1 MQALH
6 TELQQVTA
14 ELHIVK
20 HQPDKLLRRVQ
31 LENRQKE
38 LEEQITSQTLEQ
50 QVAAAEKKEQRRQ
63 EQRDLTK
70 REYEK
75 AIAIAKKMDGTLAEF
90 CKLWDELRPHV
101 RAIAANTASK
111 AYTQNEANY
120 EIHIKE
126 LFAQGGFGISQHLGG
141 TPPRQPL
148 AKQLEKDREIVL
160 EQS

>member
-1 MQALH
+1 MQTLH
-6 TELQQVTA
+6 TELKAVTA

-38 LEEQITSQTLEQ
+38 LEEKITSLTLEQ
-50 QVAAAEKKEQRRQ
+50 HRASAEKKEQRRQ
-63 EQRDLTK
+63 EQRDLVK
-70 REYEK
+70 KEYEK
-75 AIAIAKKMDGTLAEF
+75 AIAIAQKMDGTLAEF
-90 CKLWDELRPHV
+90 CKLWDEFRPHV

-120 EIHIKE
+120 EIHTKE
-126 LFAQGGFGISQHLGG
+126 LFAQLGFGISLHLGG
-141 TPPRQPL
+141 TPKRIPL